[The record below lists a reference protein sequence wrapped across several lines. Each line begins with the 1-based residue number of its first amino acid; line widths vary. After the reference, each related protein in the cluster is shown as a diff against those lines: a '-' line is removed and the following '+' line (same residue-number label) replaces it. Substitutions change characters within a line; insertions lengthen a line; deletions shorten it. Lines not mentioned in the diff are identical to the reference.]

1 MSSPPRKVMRMSATP
16 APTYEVLVET
26 STIKEWRNQQTFNV
40 LDSEEEQELRESLC
54 SPDHDSDIRSE
65 TDSDSGSEVS
75 SDTESDSGWAD
86 QSPRSPSPQ
95 PQIGNNGHS
104 PPPSPHYYER
114 QELESV
120 APASE
125 DDLWRDMANAL
136 NNSRLK
142 NEEDAHLISSLTNAL
157 ESAAML
163 IDSSKDEIW
172 QLKQDNKALERLL
185 NRNGIECEPLHLV

>member
-65 TDSDSGSEVS
+65 TDLDSGSEVS

-86 QSPRSPSPQ
+86 QSPRSPSLYPFIPTPKYSFQ
-95 PQIGNNGHS
+95 NILKS
-104 PPPSPHYYER
+104 F
-114 QELESV
+114 
-120 APASE
+120 
-125 DDLWRDMANAL
+125 
-136 NNSRLK
+136 SRKLVNFPTK
-142 NEEDAHLISSLTNAL
+142 
-157 ESAAML
+157 
-163 IDSSKDEIW
+163 
-172 QLKQDNKALERLL
+172 
-185 NRNGIECEPLHLV
+185 PLHFSTIQT